1 MQSVRRPLTLV
12 KQGLAVP
19 PPAAETPVNG
29 VGGPEQAARLRF
41 RRALASVLMYSS
53 IAGVLG
59 WFAFPSALPPFFW
72 GGGYLLIIA
81 GLLVD
86 APPRRTAAVRPCVM
100 AIGGPATL
108 LVVGASRLLGAARS
122 WRGVEGADRTPPRPP
137 LWLFI
142 LATPVVWIVPLQIG
156 LLFAD

>member
-12 KQGLAVP
+12 KRRLATP
-19 PPAAETPVNG
+19 LLAAEPCMDAA
-29 VGGPEQAARLRF
+29 GGPEQTAGQRLR
-41 RRALASVLMYSS
+41 RTLASVLMYSS

-72 GGGYLLIIA
+72 VGGYLFIVA

-122 WRGVEGADRTPPRPP
+122 RRGVEGADRTPPRPP

-142 LATPVVWIVPLQIG
+142 LATPAVWIVPLQIG